1 MAVLGKI
8 AGAVGKSATKGA
20 ISGGLKKAAVNY
32 GKDILTKTATGG
44 ASNWLSSLLGGGSG
58 GLSGGGGSG
67 LSGILG
73 GGTGLAGLGGDLFK
87 GLLSGLSA
95 AAGAK
100 GDLAALKETTKI
112 KGLEDR
118 KTTAYEAELL
128 DFYKNKDK
136 YRDFRALDNYSQFS
150 RVSQF
155 APNYRP
161 TYTGPTDPGT
171 APLPKA

>member
-20 ISGGLKKAAVNY
+20 ISGGLQKAAVNY
-32 GKDILTKTATGG
+32 GKDILTKSATGG
-44 ASNWLSSLLGGGSG
+44 LTNWAASLF
-58 GLSGGGGSG
+58 GGGGATDSSG
-67 LSGILG
+67 SSSILG
-73 GGTGLAGLGGDLFK
+73 SMFGTGTGSSLGGDLFK
-87 GLLSGLSA
+87 GLLSGLNASA
-95 AAGAK
+95 AAKGAIEQ
-100 GDLAALKETTKI
+100 LKETEKI
-112 KGLEDR
+112 KGLENR

-155 APNYRP
+155 APNYKP